1 METLTCY
8 RVGEQLFTNKE
19 VALLYETIKTMPNA
33 TQLSINSKNN
43 VSLTLDLSE
52 SHLGVLID
60 KDGNTISF
68 ANIPICMTSEHF
80 LELSKR
86 GISWLV
92 EGNIQNFAFSNKEN
106 LVEDFLFLYEHAK
119 KVDSE
124 IYKHKTGVL

>member
-19 VALLYETIKTMPNA
+19 VALLCETLNAMPNA
-33 TQLSINSKNN
+33 TQFTISDKNI
-43 VSLTLDLSE
+43 SLTMKLSK

-68 ANIPICMTSEHF
+68 ANTPIYMDGKHF
-80 LELSKR
+80 LELNER

-92 EGNIQNFAFSNKEN
+92 ENNIQTFSFTNKEN

-119 KVDSE
+119 EVDSE

>member
-19 VALLYETIKTMPNA
+19 VASLYETIKTMSNA
-33 TQLSINSKNN
+33 TQLNINSGSI
-43 VSLTLDLSE
+43 SLTMDLLG

-68 ANIPICMTSEHF
+68 ANIPICMTGEHF

-92 EGNIQNFAFSNKEN
+92 ENNVQTFAFTNKEN
-106 LVEDFLFLYEHAK
+106 LVEDFLFLYEYVEE
-119 KVDSE
+119 VDSE
-124 IYKHKTGVL
+124 IYKHKTGVS